1 MNKDATLLCT
11 FSTTSDCQKDIS
23 KIFDTYEVF
32 KNTIFVLQNK
42 QNSDD
47 IYLTYNLKNTPR
59 TGFLKNTSS
68 MHRKKSVNA
77 IYSINALNEIVKLE
91 GGEKPRTRHTIDWEK
106 YKNSILLYR
115 DNALVIIP
123 TKILTIY
130 RQT

>member
-11 FSTTSDCQKDIS
+11 FSSISDYQKDIL

-42 QNSDD
+42 QISDD
-47 IYLTYNLKNTPR
+47 VYLTYNLKNTSR

-68 MHRKKSVNA
+68 MHRKKSVNV

-91 GGEKPRTRHTIDWEK
+91 GGEKPHTRHVIDWEK

>member
-11 FSTTSDCQKDIS
+11 FSSISDYQKDIL

-42 QNSDD
+42 QISDD

>member
-11 FSTTSDCQKDIS
+11 FSNINDYQKDIS
-23 KIFDTYEVF
+23 NIFETYDVF

-42 QNSDD
+42 QNLDD
-47 IYLTYNLKNTPR
+47 VYLTYNLKNGSR
-59 TGFLKNTSS
+59 TGHLKNTSS

-91 GGEKPRTRHTIDWEK
+91 GGEKPHTRHTIDWEK

-115 DNALVIIP
+115 DNTLVIIP